1 MSQSQ
6 EEYDR
11 RQRKRKAKAIQKE
24 TGVNYTTALRQ
35 VIREEAEEGK
45 TWNQRVAD
53 GDI

>member
-35 VIREEAEEGK
+35 VLREEAE
-45 TWNQRVAD
+45 R
-53 GDI
+53 DIPDNIILGEE